1 MGAPCSR
8 LGKNNQ
14 IILKALFGALLN
26 FSGYANE
33 KGGFLLAIR
42 TDLATELRD
51 LKGEH
56 QGIAHEE
63 LSFGEIKIERTHI
76 INNEGAKHLGKPLGH
91 YVTLSFGGFTPDDI
105 EGDLHTAI
113 KNELSELLGEKD
125 SILLAGLGNKRITP
139 DAFGPLA
146 AEGIFATRH
155 IEKTL
160 ATELG
165 LGDLKCVEVITPG
178 VLGQTGIEAAELI
191 KAAADATRP
200 EAVIVLDALAAG
212 ALERVGTTVQL
223 SDSGICPGS
232 GVGNARKEI
241 SEATLGIPVIAIGIP
256 TVVDASSLSQNKSTE
271 KMMVT
276 PRDIDSMIKYS
287 AKAVSHAI
295 NCALQPNLAK
305 STLLSLGF

>member
-1 MGAPCSR
+1 M
-8 LGKNNQ
+8 
-14 IILKALFGALLN
+14 
-26 FSGYANE
+26 
-33 KGGFLLAIR
+33 AIR
-42 TDLATELRD
+42 TDLAAELRS

-56 QGIAHEE
+56 QGIAHKE

-76 INNEGAKHLGKPLGH
+76 INNEGAKHLGKPPGR
-91 YVTLSFGGFTPDDI
+91 YVTLSFSRFTPDDI

-113 KNELSELLGEKD
+113 KNELSELLGEKS

-146 AEGIFATRH
+146 AEGVFATRH
-155 IEKTL
+155 IEKAL
-160 ATELG
+160 AKSLG
-165 LGDLKCVEVITPG
+165 LGELKSVEVITPG

-200 EAVIVLDALAAG
+200 DAVIVLDALAAG

-232 GVGNARKEI
+232 GVGNARREI
-241 SEATLGIPVIAIGIP
+241 SEKTLGIPVIAIGIP
-256 TVVDASSLSQNKSTE
+256 TVVDASSLLEDKTTE

-295 NCALQPNLAK
+295 NCALQPNTPK
-305 STLLSLGF
+305 STLLALGF